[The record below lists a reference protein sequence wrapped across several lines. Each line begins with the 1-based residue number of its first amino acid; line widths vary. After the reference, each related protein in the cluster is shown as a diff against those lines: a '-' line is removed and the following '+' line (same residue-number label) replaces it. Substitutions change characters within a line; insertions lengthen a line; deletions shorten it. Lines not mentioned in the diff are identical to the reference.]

1 MFAQPEVCFPCLE
14 LIPSNGTFCS
24 TDAGPA
30 AGPGALPPVDPLA
43 PLHVQAGGPDHLQ
56 EYSHDQEAEGDGQ
69 ERNIFKISPGKYPG
83 Y

>member
-24 TDAGPA
+24 ADAGPA

-43 PLHVQAGGPDHLQ
+43 PQDVQAGGEVHPEDNSDAEQ
-56 EYSHDQEAEGDGQ
+56 DEGDRPALQVPSSQCTGHG
-69 ERNIFKISPGKYPG
+69 R
-83 Y
+83 

>member
-43 PLHVQAGGPDHLQ
+43 PQDVPAGREVHPEDHSDAEQ
-56 EYSHDQEAEGDGQ
+56 DEGDRPSLQVAACQRAGH
-69 ERNIFKISPGKYPG
+69 G
-83 Y
+83 